1 MSLEYWITD
10 YISKTLPRN
19 AGHTLIKYLMKR
31 RKQMNKA
38 QLIEAIANEINV
50 TKATAAASV
59 DAFIN
64 TVTKVLKKKGDVR
77 LVGFGTFT
85 TAKRKATTGR
95 NPQTGA
101 AIKIP
106 ASVQPKFKPGKALK
120 DALN

>member
-1 MSLEYWITD
+1 
-10 YISKTLPRN
+10 
-19 AGHTLIKYLMKR
+19 
-31 RKQMNKA
+31 MNKFE
-38 QLIEAIANEINV
+38 LVEAIAKEV
-50 TKATAAASV
+50 ETTKATAGAML

-64 TVTKVLKKKGDVR
+64 IVTKVLKKKGEVR

-106 ASVQPKFKPGKALK
+106 ASIQPKFKAGKPLK

>member
-1 MSLEYWITD
+1 
-10 YISKTLPRN
+10 
-19 AGHTLIKYLMKR
+19 
-31 RKQMNKA
+31 MNKA

-85 TAKRKATTGR
+85 TATGR

>member
-1 MSLEYWITD
+1 
-10 YISKTLPRN
+10 
-19 AGHTLIKYLMKR
+19 
-31 RKQMNKA
+31 MNKQ
-38 QLIEAIANEINV
+38 QLIEAMANDASV
-50 TKATAAASV
+50 TKATAAACLDSLL
-59 DAFIN
+59 N
-64 TVTKVLKKKGDVR
+64 TVTKVLKKKGEVR